1 MSKDNHF
8 KFHSS
13 TVNGGGMKADFD
25 LTNDEWKVT
34 QDVDPFLRQAAQ
46 ERELV
51 RDGQIDNKKGYQKF
65 ATIPDIV
72 AIDINEKYGI
82 DIHDPE
88 TMQDRAKMARFMI
101 IVKQE
106 YPYLLSY

>member
-46 ERELV
+46 ER
-51 RDGQIDNKKGYQKF
+51 
-65 ATIPDIV
+65 T
-72 AIDINEKYGI
+72 
-82 DIHDPE
+82 
-88 TMQDRAKMARFMI
+88 T
-101 IVKQE
+101 
-106 YPYLLSY
+106 

>member
-1 MSKDNHF
+1 MSNDHF

-13 TVNGGGMKADFD
+13 TIANGGMKADFD
-25 LTNDEWKVT
+25 LSNDEWKIT
-34 QDVDPFLRQAAQ
+34 QDVNPYLKQAAQ
-46 ERELV
+46 DRELV
-51 RDGQIDNKKGYQKF
+51 RDGQITNNRGYQKF

-72 AIDINEKYGI
+72 AIEIKEKHGI
-82 DIHDPE
+82 DIHQPE
-88 TMQDRAKMARFMI
+88 TMADRDKMAKFML